1 MSLERRS
8 RLRPVL
14 SSLRPYVAGRGIE
27 EISRIYG
34 IPPERIV
41 KLGSNENPYG
51 PSPAVKKAIAEA
63 PLNLYPEVDDLIK
76 SISSYTGF
84 PESQVLIGSGMDG
97 VIDTLSRLFLDHGV
111 RTLIPTPTFSFYEIV
126 TILCGA
132 EPVFVRRSDPS
143 DLIERVRDDRIGMVF
158 ICSPNNPTG
167 EVIDEDLLRSVIE
180 STDAVVFLDEAYVE
194 FAERS
199 MVDLLNDYDNLVVG
213 RTMSKAFGLAGV
225 RLGYALAPEWIAEA
239 YRKAAPPFFGVTTP
253 AVAAGIAALS
263 DLEHMRRSVELIKR
277 ERGLLL
283 SEIVEASP
291 SWGNFLYIETSERSD
306 VLTERMLRKGII
318 VRDCRSFRDAGDH
331 HIRVTVGTP
340 EQNARFLEAYRE
352 LCG

>member
-1 MSLERRS
+1 MEKHS

-51 PSPAVKKAIAEA
+51 PSPEVRRAMAEA
-63 PLNLYPEVDDLIK
+63 PLNLYPETVDLIE
-76 SISSYTGF
+76 SIARYTNF

-97 VIDTLSRLFLDHGV
+97 VIDTLSRLFLDQGV
-111 RTLIPTPTFSFYEIV
+111 RALIPVPTFSFYEIV

-132 EPVFVRRSDPS
+132 EPVFVRRSETDEM
-143 DLIERVRDDRIGMVF
+143 IECLRDESIGMVF

-167 EVIDEDLLRSVIE
+167 EIMDEDLLRSVIE

-199 MVDLLNDYDNLVVG
+199 MVDLVNEYENLVVG

-225 RLGYALAPEWIAEA
+225 RLGYALAPDWIAEA

-253 AVAAGIAALS
+253 AVAAGIAALG
-263 DLEHMRRSVELIKR
+263 DLDHMRRSVEMIKR
-277 ERGLLL
+277 ERELLL

-291 SWGNFLYIETSERSD
+291 SWGNFLYIETSESSD
-306 VLTERMLRKGII
+306 VITERMLRKGII
-318 VRDCRSFRDAGDH
+318 VRDCRSFRGAGDH

-352 LCG
+352 ICG

>member
-1 MSLERRS
+1 MERDY

-14 SSLRPYVAGRGIE
+14 SRLRPYVAGRGIE
-27 EISRIYG
+27 EISRTYG

-51 PSPAVKKAIAEA
+51 PSPAVRRAIAEA
-63 PLNLYPEVDDLIK
+63 PLNLYPETVDLIE
-76 SISSYTGF
+76 SIARYTNF
-84 PESQVLIGSGMDG
+84 PEGQVLIGSGMDG

-111 RTLIPTPTFSFYEIV
+111 RALIPTPTFSYYEIV

-132 EPVFVRRSDPS
+132 DPVFVRRTEPGEM
-143 DLIERVRDDRIGMVF
+143 IERLRDKSIGMVF

-167 EVIDEDLLRSVIE
+167 EVVDEELLRSIIE

-199 MVDLLNDYDNLVVG
+199 MVDLVNEYENLVVG

-239 YRKAAPPFFGVTTP
+239 YRMAAPPFFGVTTP

-263 DLEHMRRSVELIKR
+263 DLEHMRRSVEMIKR
-277 ERGLLL
+277 ERELLL

-306 VLTERMLRKGII
+306 VITERMLRKGII

-352 LCG
+352 ICG

>member
-1 MSLERRS
+1 MKRDS

-27 EISRIYG
+27 EISRAYG

-51 PSPAVKKAIAEA
+51 PSPAVRRAIAEA
-63 PLNLYPEVDDLIK
+63 PLNLYPETGDLIK
-76 SISSYTGF
+76 SIARYTGF
-84 PESQVLIGSGMDG
+84 PESQVLVGSGMDG
-97 VIDTLSRLFLDHGV
+97 VIDTLSRLFLDQGV
-111 RTLIPTPTFSFYEIV
+111 RALIPTPTFSFYEIV

-132 EPVFVRRSDPS
+132 EPVFVRRSDPGEM
-143 DLIERVRDDRIGMVF
+143 IERLRDGSIGMVF

-167 EVIDEDLLRSVIE
+167 EVVDEELLRSIIE
-180 STDAVVFLDEAYVE
+180 TTDAVVFLDEAYVE
-194 FAERS
+194 FADRS
-199 MVDLLNDYDNLVVG
+199 MADLVKEYDNLVVG

-263 DLEHMRRSVELIKR
+263 DLEHMRRSVEMIKR
-277 ERGLLL
+277 ERELLL

-291 SWGNFLYIETSERSD
+291 SWGNFLYIETAERSD
-306 VLTERMLRKGII
+306 VITERMLRKGII

-352 LCG
+352 ICG